1 MHMHPHTQIPLESVE
16 QGVTN
21 VFPAILI
28 HVMRLHLENACVQVL
43 ALPFLIVRL
52 LVSCPRSFL
61 LPPSHLSGPSVTSV
75 PDLSATRWSVD
86 HVAHISHGVLY
97 ISPSVTCLT
106 QQGGCCGLIGILS
119 RAMPNFLQPLV
130 HMGLSPPPSLSLPPS
145 FLPRETES
153 GRASERESACEK
165 EQGIERQREQAT
177 AARERERSFIDN
189 QEVTEGR

>member
-1 MHMHPHTQIPLESVE
+1 MHMHPQTQIPRESVE

-43 ALPFLIVRL
+43 ALPFLIVRF
-52 LVSCPRSFL
+52 LVFCPHSFL

-86 HVAHISHGVLY
+86 HIAHISHGVLC

-130 HMGLSPPPSLSLPPS
+130 QMGLSPLPSLLLPP
-145 FLPRETES
+145 
-153 GRASERESACEK
+153 
-165 EQGIERQREQAT
+165 
-177 AARERERSFIDN
+177 
-189 QEVTEGR
+189 